1 MALQIQYI
9 KNSIHSNY
17 LRKTYLQK
25 CLFVLQIENNKQLAA
40 SFSRLKYCGKN
51 HNYAMI
57 GARKL
62 LNIPSRRADKYS
74 K

>member
-1 MALQIQYI
+1 M
-9 KNSIHSNY
+9 
-17 LRKTYLQK
+17 
-25 CLFVLQIENNKQLAA
+25 LQIENNKQLAA

-51 HNYAMI
+51 HNNAMI

-62 LNIPSRRADKYS
+62 LNIPSKRTDKYS